1 MNEPTRSRPGS
12 LWILIFLL
20 VFLGLNAAVAGGT
33 FIVAPDGHL
42 IQMPLS
48 NLKNSPFSNFLVPG
62 ILLFLFVGL
71 FPLLV
76 GYSLWRLPA
85 WKWPDTIN
93 PFKRMHWSW
102 AGSLAAGAATMIWII
117 VQIQWLT
124 VSFLHVLVFGWG
136 ALILV
141 MTLLPG
147 VRCYCAR
154 KS

>member
-71 FPLLV
+71 FPLLL

-117 VQIQWLT
+117 IQIQWLT

-141 MTLLPG
+141 VTLLPG
-147 VRCYCAR
+147 VRRYCAR